1 MPQSDLLARLA
12 ELKAS
17 RKAAG
22 GTSKTSS
29 FSSPLAM
36 GGGLFRATIQP
47 IVYGEELA
55 LVKEPTA
62 LCLGKIGA
70 GGNLCLKLETECD
83 TEAHFKKK
91 GILPS
96 VSCLIQLKGEEKG
109 YENVVLETTGLEK
122 AFIDELLQMK
132 NVSWASEF
140 AKIEANDTRSATDME
155 RLEDVL
161 NTAKKHRT
169 FGTPAKHLAT
179 EDILDK
185 ISLLDTAQSLLIDV
199 SELELDTDG
208 AGTSR
213 DFSFKSESYMAVC
226 TDVYEKLL
234 ILIENNKCS
243 ADVILGLQPFVES
256 HTKPIEHLVSGLR
269 IEIASLQAQL
279 GEKDL
284 VRKDI
289 PPVLWNAVEAGF
301 DSFLDLENRLEEV
314 TTIAQEAHEVAGELL
329 SGAEVHESKS
339 QVKFENKPSELD
351 GEDFLN
357 NLTGPRMI
365 NGNLYHPNPKK
376 HNAGATYG
384 GSSNQSNRNNFNPN
398 ENGYNNG
405 GKLPWNNGNGNG
417 NGFSNG
423 GFQPALNGVPDGNHN
438 MNCNEND
445 LLCGRC
451 MVRFHDLE
459 NKLGATNVRVGNL
472 EDAKSGNIDSAIMIK
487 DRIYRGRGD
496 INAEL
501 DHWFPVAQGKRID
514 AGLFPT
520 PNLILNLMHADICSK
535 KAPKIPL
542 DQKDLIK
549 LEIRRS
555 DADAFY
561 ALQSDKPEFMVT
573 NELCPNFNYK
583 ATKAQ
588 RDSATI
594 RFLPSHEDFGN
605 GLDSDSLHFK
615 FKTSLEHVKAERERY
630 IESVLMDHPDHR
642 VLAISKQ
649 LLNDSCKFISQI
661 LGFMDETYA
670 SCYDSFGAT
679 TEAWDLV
686 SHCIEEI
693 FSKELKPCLKYCV
706 AQDLVDVRDAL
717 VGVVHASFSLNC
729 KVREL
734 TSIGLK
740 NHHSTT
746 TSHVRFVMKMAKTSR
761 KSEAKIKATPETSS
775 IDSAKFQ
782 LELTSLQKENKD
794 LKAHLKR
801 LESRLDGHMNNKSL
815 HDSSSK
821 KKKSSPSASSSDKD
835 DSGDNQ

>member
-1 MPQSDLLARLA
+1 M
-12 ELKAS
+12 
-17 RKAAG
+17 
-22 GTSKTSS
+22 
-29 FSSPLAM
+29 
-36 GGGLFRATIQP
+36 
-47 IVYGEELA
+47 YHEELA

-70 GGNLCLKLETECD
+70 GGNLCLNVQSACE

-91 GILPS
+91 GVLPS
-96 VSCLIQLKGEEKG
+96 GISLIQLKGDEKG
-109 YENVVLETTGLEK
+109 YENVILETSGMDK
-122 AFIDELLQMK
+122 AFIDELLNMK
-132 NVSWASEF
+132 NVSWKAEF
-140 AKIEANDTRSATDME
+140 AKIRANDTRSTIEME

-161 NTAKKHRT
+161 DTAKKHRT

-213 DFSFKSESYMAVC
+213 DFSFKSESYLAVC

-234 ILIENNKCS
+234 ILIENNKCA

-279 GEKDL
+279 GKKDL
-284 VRKDI
+284 ARKDI

-301 DSFLDLENRLEEV
+301 DSFLDLENQLSEV
-314 TTIAQEAHEVAGELL
+314 TTIAKEAHEVAGELL
-329 SGAEVHESKS
+329 SGAEENVS
-339 QVKFENKPSELD
+339 QPKVKFENAPSLLD
-351 GEDFLN
+351 GDDFLN
-357 NLTGPRMI
+357 HLTAPRII
-365 NGNLYHPNPKK
+365 NGKLYHPSVNNSGSKQTNGNNVNP
-376 HNAGATYG
+376 G
-384 GSSNQSNRNNFNPN
+384 
-398 ENGYNNG
+398 
-405 GKLPWNNGNGNG
+405 GNGNG
-417 NGFSNG
+417 SNNGGNYSSNNENGNGFNTEGVPPVPNG
-423 GFQPALNGVPDGNHN
+423 NPDGNYN
-438 MNCNEND
+438 INCNND
-445 LLCGRC
+445 ELLCSRC
-451 MVRFHDLE
+451 MIRFHDLE
-459 NKLGATNVRVGNL
+459 NKLGATNVRVSNL
-472 EDAKSGNIDSAIMIK
+472 EDTKSGNIDSAIMVK

-496 INAEL
+496 ITAEL
-501 DHWFPVAQGKRID
+501 DRWFPKAQSKRID

-573 NELCPNFNYK
+573 NEMCPNFNYK
-583 ATKAQ
+583 ATKTQ
-588 RDSATI
+588 RDSAII
-594 RFLPSHEDFGN
+594 RFLPSHEDFRN

-630 IESVLMDHPDHR
+630 IESVLADHPDHR
-642 VLAISKQ
+642 VLSISKQ
-649 LLNDSCKFISQI
+649 LLNDSCKFVSQMI
-661 LGFMDETYA
+661 GFMDETYA
-670 SCYDSFGAT
+670 SCFDSFGAT

-693 FSKELKPCLKYCV
+693 FTKELKPCLKYCV

-717 VGVVHASFSLNC
+717 IGVVHASFSLNC

-761 KSEAKIKATPETSS
+761 KSEVKAKPVALDKSTGDTIKLQAS
-775 IDSAKFQ
+775 IAA
-782 LELTSLQKENKD
+782 LQKENKD
-794 LKAHLKR
+794 LKSHLKR
-801 LESRLDGHMNNKSL
+801 LESRLDTHMDNKTI

-821 KKKSSPSASSSDKD
+821 PKKPKADR
-835 DSGDNQ
+835 SGDGSEQ

>member
-17 RKAAG
+17 RRAAG

-29 FSSPLAM
+29 FSSPLAS
-36 GGGLFRATIQP
+36 GGLFRGTIQP

-55 LVKEPTA
+55 LVKEPSA
-62 LCLGKIGA
+62 LCLGKIGS
-70 GGNLCLKLETECD
+70 GGNLCLKRETDCD

-96 VSCLIQLKGEEKG
+96 GICLIQLKGDEKG
-109 YENVVLETTGLEK
+109 YENVVLETFGLDK
-122 AFIDELLQMK
+122 AFIDELLEMK

-140 AKIEANDTRSATDME
+140 AKIRANDTRSTMDME
-155 RLEDVL
+155 LLEDVL
-161 NTAKKHRT
+161 TTAKKHRT

-199 SELELDTDG
+199 SELELDTEG

-213 DFSFKSESYMAVC
+213 DFSFVPESYSKVC
-226 TDVYEKLL
+226 ADVYEKLL
-234 ILIENNKCS
+234 ILIENNKCA

-279 GEKDL
+279 GDKEL
-284 VRKDI
+284 ARKDI

-301 DSFLDLENRLEEV
+301 DSFLDLETKLCEV
-314 TTIAQEAHEVAGELL
+314 TAMAKEAHVVAGELL
-329 SGAEVHESKS
+329 SGAEIDSKS
-339 QVKFENKPSELD
+339 QVRFENNSSILEGD
-351 GEDFLN
+351 NFLQ
-357 NLTGPRMI
+357 NLTSPRVV
-365 NGNLYHPNPKK
+365 NGKLYHP
-376 HNAGATYG
+376 
-384 GSSNQSNRNNFNPN
+384 SSNKAAGMHNGSNGNNFNSDG
-398 ENGYNNG
+398 NGNAFNNG
-405 GKLPWNNGNGNG
+405 GNYPFKNNGNAPPVPNG
-417 NGFSNG
+417 D
-423 GFQPALNGVPDGNHN
+423 PDGNHS

-459 NKLGATNVRVGNL
+459 SKLGATNVRVGNL
-472 EDAKSGNIDSAIMIK
+472 EDAKSGNIDSAIMVK

-496 INAEL
+496 ITAEL
-501 DHWFPVAQGKRID
+501 DHWFPVSQSKRID

-615 FKTSLEHVKAERERY
+615 FKTSLEHVKSERERY
-630 IESVLMDHPDHR
+630 IESVLSDHPDHR
-642 VLAISKQ
+642 VLSISKQ

-717 VGVVHASFSLNC
+717 IGVVHASFSLNC

-761 KSEAKIKATPETSS
+761 KSEVIKVKPSPDKSAVDT
-775 IDSAKFQ
+775 AKFQ
-782 LELTSLQKENKD
+782 TELTALQKENKD

-801 LESRLDGHMNNKSL
+801 LESRLDSHMNNKSL
-815 HDSSSK
+815 HEGSSK
-821 KKKSSPSASSSDKD
+821 KKKTSSSSNIDRD
-835 DSGDNQ
+835 TSGDSVDTQ